1 MTRNGLLV
9 AAGIAAFLVFVIAR
23 VPAAVL
29 TRWLPPGVAVAGLDG
44 TIWSGRASSVSL
56 QGRVLGSASWSCRPW
71 PLLVF
76 EWSCRV
82 MLQPSGGQVS
92 VSLSGDFDA
101 DEIEARDLTGNLPIA
116 FLEGIV
122 RPAGWTG
129 RLDLEVARARIAN
142 GMPQDAEGKLFVRGL
157 KGPGPDGAL
166 LGDFELT
173 IGEGAVGTGTLTGRL
188 SDLGGPLRVRGTIE
202 LKRDRS
208 YFVSGEVA
216 PGPGAGPA
224 IFDTLAF
231 LGPPD
236 ISGRRPFTVE
246 GTL

>member
-1 MTRNGLLV
+1 VT
-9 AAGIAAFLVFVIAR
+9 
-23 VPAAVL
+23 
-29 TRWLPPGVAVAGLDG
+29 
-44 TIWSGRASSVSL
+44 
-56 QGRVLGSASWSCRPW
+56 
-71 PLLVF
+71 
-76 EWSCRV
+76 
-82 MLQPSGGQVS
+82 LQPSGGQVS

-101 DEIEARDLTGNLPIA
+101 DEIEARDLSGNLPIA
-116 FLEGIV
+116 LLEGLV

-129 RLDLEVARARIAN
+129 RLDLEVTKARIAN

-173 IGEGAVGTGTLTGRL
+173 IGEGAVGTGTLTARL

-236 ISGRRPFTVE
+236 ISGRRPFSVE

>member
-1 MTRNGLLV
+1 MTRTGLLV
-9 AAGIAAFLVFVIAR
+9 AAGVAAFLVFTIAL
-23 VPAAVL
+23 VPASVL
-29 TRWLPPGVAVAGLDG
+29 TRWLPPGVAVVGLDG
-44 TIWSGRASSVSL
+44 TIWSGRASSVNL
-56 QGRVLGSASWSCRPW
+56 QGRDLGAASWSCRPW

-82 MLQPSGGQVS
+82 TLQPSGGQVS
-92 VSLSGDFDA
+92 ASLSGDFDA
-101 DEIEARDLTGNLPIA
+101 NEIVARELTGSLPIA

-122 RPAGWTG
+122 TPAGWTG

-142 GMPQDAEGKLFVRGL
+142 GLPQDAEGKLFVRAL
-157 KGPGPDGAL
+157 KAPGPSGAL

-188 SDLGGPLRVRGTIE
+188 NDLGGPLRVRGTIE

-224 IFDTLAF
+224 IFDTLGF

-236 ISGRRPFTVE
+236 STGRRPFSVE

>member
-1 MTRNGLLV
+1 MSRRGLLV
-9 AAGIAAFLVFVIAR
+9 AAGIAAFLVFLVAL
-23 VPAAVL
+23 VPATVL
-29 TRWLPPGVAVAGLDG
+29 TRWLPPEVAVAGLDG
-44 TIWSGRASSVSL
+44 TIWSGRASNVSL
-56 QGRVLGSASWSCRPW
+56 QGRQLGAASWSCRPW
-71 PLLVF
+71 PLLVL
-76 EWSCRV
+76 EWSCRFL
-82 MLQPSGGQVS
+82 LQPSGGQVS

-101 DEIEARDLTGNLPIA
+101 DEIEARDLTGNLPIE

-122 RPAGWTG
+122 TPAGWTG
-129 RLDLEVARARIAN
+129 RLDFEVARARIAN
-142 GMPQDAEGKLFVRGL
+142 GTPQDAQGRLFVRGL
-157 KGPGPDGAL
+157 KAPGPGGAL

-188 SDLGGPLRVRGTIE
+188 SDLGGPMRVRGTIE

-208 YFVSGEVA
+208 YFMSGEVA

-236 ISGRRPFTVE
+236 STGRRPFTVE

>member
-1 MTRNGLLV
+1 MSRRGLLV
-9 AAGIAAFLVFVIAR
+9 AAGIAAFLVFLVAL
-23 VPAAVL
+23 VPATVL
-29 TRWLPPGVAVAGLDG
+29 TRWLPPEVAVAGLDG
-44 TIWSGRASSVSL
+44 TIWSGRASNVSL
-56 QGRVLGSASWSCRPW
+56 QGRALDAASWSCRPW
-71 PLLVF
+71 PLLVL

-82 MLQPSGGQVS
+82 LLQPSGGQVS

-101 DEIEARDLTGNLPIA
+101 DEIEARDLTGNLPIT
-116 FLEGIV
+116 FFEGIAT
-122 RPAGWTG
+122 PKGWTG
-129 RLDLEVARARIAN
+129 QLDLDVAKARIA
-142 GMPQDAEGKLFVRGL
+142 GGLPQEAEGKLFVRGL
-157 KGPGPDGAL
+157 KAPGPGGAL

-208 YFVSGEVA
+208 YFMSGEVA

-224 IFDTLAF
+224 IFDTIAF